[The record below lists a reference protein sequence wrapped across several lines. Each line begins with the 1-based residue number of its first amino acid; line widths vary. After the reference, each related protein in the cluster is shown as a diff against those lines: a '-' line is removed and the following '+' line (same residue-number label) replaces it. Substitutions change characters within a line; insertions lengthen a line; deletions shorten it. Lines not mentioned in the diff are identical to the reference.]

1 MKLSPKELEE
11 EEEEE
16 DEEHG
21 PFSKPYPIAP
31 LLPTLHRILYE
42 WFVLQER
49 MFLLLSLV
57 GIAASAG
64 LGLLLPKLAGD
75 FLDSMEQMDDHGA
88 LLWLVVVVSLNQ
100 GISGLVSL
108 GLNYVAE
115 NFAVRL
121 REKTFAA
128 LISKPQLYFDSTPK
142 QEMLQAN
149 LGDIDCIRTVV
160 SQEAALLWERLVT
173 ALGGVIAIA
182 LVSQTLALYTLLIA
196 PIVAFS
202 LSFVGERIV
211 YPLEQKARE
220 TIVECSESLDENFN
234 NVHIVHS
241 FGMEHAVANRF
252 HLPVQKRFEADRQS
266 VFGLTLFKGSIYYV
280 AGMVLLFA
288 CWYGRNM
295 VRFDHTIKS
304 GDLMAF
310 LVYALQIALAL
321 ANSTRG
327 LALCNLG
334 YVCALK
340 TFALLDDT
348 LKINLGNQGDGQEMV
363 DMSQVQC
370 DEIRFEN
377 VTFAYPTRGRRNVKP
392 SGAGK
397 SSVVAL
403 LEKFYLPI
411 QGRILIDGKF
421 DLKHLSTK
429 LWRNQI
435 GLVTQDACLFSGTI
449 YENIALGRPNAMV
462 TSQEIQHAAEMANVI
477 EFSQHFPLGLHQQIG
492 HRGNHLSSG
501 QKQRVAIARAVLRN
515 PKILLLD
522 EHTSALDAHSE
533 RLIQDSLMTL
543 QLDRMTLMIAHRLQ
557 TARRADMICV
567 LTLGQIVEQG
577 THDELIQHS
586 NGVYHA
592 LWLAQLNAQQHH

>member
-1 MKLSPKELEE
+1 MKLSSKELQAE

-16 DEEHG
+16 DEESR
-21 PFSKPYPIAP
+21 PFAKPYPAAP
-31 LLPTLHRILYE
+31 LLPTLHRVLYE
-42 WFVLQER
+42 WFAVSER
-49 MFLLLSLV
+49 VFLLLSLV

-121 REKTFAA
+121 RERTFAA
-128 LISKPQLYFDSTPK
+128 LMAKPQLYFDATPK

-149 LGDIDCIRTVV
+149 LGDIDCVRVVV

-173 ALGGVIAIA
+173 ALGGVVAIA

-211 YPLEQKARE
+211 YPLEQRARE
-220 TIVECSESLDENFN
+220 TIVECSESLDENFG
-234 NVHIVHS
+234 NVHIVRS
-241 FGMEHAVANRF
+241 FGMERAVARRF
-252 HLPVQKRFEADRQS
+252 HVPAHKRFEADRRS

-295 VRFDHTIKS
+295 VRFDHTIKP

-340 TFALLDDT
+340 TFALLDGELDKT
-348 LKINLGNQGDGQEMV
+348 SGGDGETV
-363 DMSQVQC
+363 DLSQVQC

-377 VTFAYPTRGRRNVKP
+377 VTFAYPTVGRSNVKVLQNL
-392 SGAGK
+392 SFVLQRGK
-397 SSVVAL
+397 SVAL
-403 LEKFYLPI
+403 VGVSCHWFLQRPTNHHHHHSPL
-411 QGRILIDGKF
+411 
-421 DLKHLSTK
+421 
-429 LWRNQI
+429 
-435 GLVTQDACLFSGTI
+435 
-449 YENIALGRPNAMV
+449 AL
-462 TSQEIQHAAEMANVI
+462 
-477 EFSQHFPLGLHQQIG
+477 
-492 HRGNHLSSG
+492 
-501 QKQRVAIARAVLRN
+501 ARAVSCLFWKSSTC
-515 PKILLLD
+515 PTKAA
-522 EHTSALDAHSE
+522 S
-533 RLIQDSLMTL
+533 
-543 QLDRMTLMIAHRLQ
+543 
-557 TARRADMICV
+557 
-567 LTLGQIVEQG
+567 
-577 THDELIQHS
+577 
-586 NGVYHA
+586 
-592 LWLAQLNAQQHH
+592 